1 APQQQNLYDCALF
14 MLHYM
19 ELFVKQAPIYFS
31 PLNNFIDKDWFHP
44 IEASLKRARI
54 KRMIF
59 ELAKTNVQHGS
70 SPGCNAKS
78 SYELKNKDDAE
89 DAEEQPNSLK
99 SASLALEEV
108 EGCHPAAKVR
118 QMKQPVHAMEVA
130 FQNFKKSSQEDYE
143 ILKNRLDLECAE
155 RRRLPNELIELKG
168 NIRVLCRCRPLNRD
182 EIARGLTSVVD
193 FDSSLEN

>member
-1 APQQQNLYDCALF
+1 
-14 MLHYM
+14 
-19 ELFVKQAPIYFS
+19 
-31 PLNNFIDKDWFHP
+31 
-44 IEASLKRARI
+44 
-54 KRMIF
+54 
-59 ELAKTNVQHGS
+59 NVQHGS

-193 FDSSLEN
+193 FDSSLENELKIVGADSSEKRFKFDHIFRPEDNQEAVFEQTSPLVVS